1 MMLEAYVMLCVA
13 EPDFLPEK
21 MGKSAKNMFFLNLL
35 KNLGFNLFWI

>member
-13 EPDFLPEK
+13 EPDFLPEE
-21 MGKSAKNMFFLNLL
+21 MGKSAKNMVFLKKK